1 MPLVITGESS
11 GVHLHAM
18 LLSNTSLWHMV
29 QDLSELEPSVQTLN
43 EVFLWEQKALIPL
56 SLWLLCGSVTVVR
69 GEEGEVWF

>member
-1 MPLVITGESS
+1 
-11 GVHLHAM
+11 
-18 LLSNTSLWHMV
+18 MV